1 MQKVKYDLNQPD
13 VDIFIIENAL
23 RKNRNLKVMV
33 GVLLMCLAFLTVLFT
48 MEALP
53 QKYTFT
59 VALICMLFGFSGIYF
74 LLSALLRYDTQ
85 KNYVLKI
92 MTQRPDMVAWIY
104 YYKVESLPFGI
115 KVFEYSTLFIHL
127 INREKIN
134 IQMPEWEIKFLI
146 NLLQERLGN
155 ATFGYSKY
163 NEQLFGIA
171 PDLLKKD

>member
-23 RKNRNLKVMV
+23 RKNRNLKMMV

-48 MEALP
+48 MDALP
-53 QKYTFT
+53 QSYAFT
-59 VALICMLFGFSGIYF
+59 VALLCMLFGFSGIYF

-92 MTQRPDMVAWIY
+92 MTQRPDMVAWVY
-104 YYKVESLPFGI
+104 YYKIESLPFGI
-115 KVFEYSTLFIHL
+115 KVFDYSTLFIYL
-127 INREKIN
+127 VNREKIN

-155 ATFGYSKY
+155 ATFGYSKS
-163 NEQLFGIA
+163 NEQLFEIA